1 MRVEELWGERVC
13 GLGFRVRGLGID
25 PRGKLQCGH
34 TLEIVLGSR
43 GVLRE
48 KLLLLPERFDF
59 SSLCIQDSE

>member
-25 PRGKLQCGH
+25 PRGNFQCGH

-43 GVLRE
+43 GVLKERLP
-48 KLLLLPERFDF
+48 LLSIR
-59 SSLCIQDSE
+59 